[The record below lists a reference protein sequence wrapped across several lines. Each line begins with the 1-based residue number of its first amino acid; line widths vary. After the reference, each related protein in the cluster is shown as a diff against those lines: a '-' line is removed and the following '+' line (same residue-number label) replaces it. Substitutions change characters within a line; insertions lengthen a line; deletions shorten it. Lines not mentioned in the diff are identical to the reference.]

1 MFENLLFKN
10 LKNKSR
16 EAFHRNIH
24 NILETKVRH
33 RKIDF
38 FWILFLFFLMLAITF
53 AVYKTG
59 GTNSYVH
66 LLYIPM
72 ILSVFLLGMRTAILF
87 AIIAGLL
94 VGPYMPYDVKN
105 QIMQAPLSWMI
116 RLFMFIVVVS
126 TVGSLVRYIK
136 NSKGLEILRA
146 NEDIFTGYPNFNKWK
161 SDMQEATLKK
171 KSVKINL
178 IMLELEN
185 METINRN
192 VGYEAGRLSYLKLM
206 EASGAYFEG
215 ASIYAIYPNKILVM
229 LVGDTAVSSYNMAKE
244 FIELSK
250 NPYNIDGIPLAF
262 ILKGGFIGCEGEQ
275 NINLIFTRL
284 GKALELACHSQK
296 DIVIFDSK
304 IDLDSQ
310 EYYETLVSIY
320 NAAKENAF
328 YMVYQPKLHGKEGTF
343 VGAEALLRWNN
354 DKYKG
359 IPISKV
365 VKIAE
370 DAGFISQISKWV
382 VREVLKQ
389 QAEWMNMGVHVPVA
403 INLSSRDLNDDSII
417 SFLKNCLE
425 EFQVPPSLIEFE
437 LTERSI
443 IEDEDTVFSILRE
456 LKHLGVR
463 ISLDDYGTGHNSL
476 MYLAKKMFHF
486 DYIKID
492 KMFIDEIENTNTKI
506 LIEGIIKSAH
516 GIGIKVVGEG
526 VETSIQA
533 DVLKTIDCDVLQG
546 YLYSRPLGADKILDF
561 IKSTVEV

>member
-1 MFENLLFKN
+1 MIYLII
-10 LKNKSR
+10 KS
-16 EAFHRNIH
+16 
-24 NILETKVRH
+24 
-33 RKIDF
+33 
-38 FWILFLFFLMLAITF
+38 
-53 AVYKTG
+53 
-59 GTNSYVH
+59 
-66 LLYIPM
+66 
-72 ILSVFLLGMRTAILF
+72 
-87 AIIAGLL
+87 
-94 VGPYMPYDVKN
+94 
-105 QIMQAPLSWMI
+105 
-116 RLFMFIVVVS
+116 
-126 TVGSLVRYIK
+126 
-136 NSKGLEILRA
+136 
-146 NEDIFTGYPNFNKWK
+146 
-161 SDMQEATLKK
+161 
-171 KSVKINL
+171 
-178 IMLELEN
+178 
-185 METINRN
+185 
-192 VGYEAGRLSYLKLM
+192 
-206 EASGAYFEG
+206 
-215 ASIYAIYPNKILVM
+215 
-229 LVGDTAVSSYNMAKE
+229 
-244 FIELSK
+244 
-250 NPYNIDGIPLAF
+250 
-262 ILKGGFIGCEGEQ
+262 
-275 NINLIFTRL
+275 
-284 GKALELACHSQK
+284 
-296 DIVIFDSK
+296 VIFDSK

-516 GIGIKVVGEG
+516 GIGIKVVCEG
-526 VETSIQA
+526 VETSTQA